1 MQLQFTLV
9 DIVLFLQETIDHHKK
24 LFEDKQCQIQLKFN
38 SNAKVN
44 IDARAM
50 RMVFNNLI
58 ANALRYSHVGTIL
71 IIKVRQDK
79 KLCIIDFI
87 DQGFGFEKKE
97 LKKVFKKFY
106 RVQNQETQNIEGAG
120 LGLYIS
126 RQIIKSHKGK
136 INVFSE
142 GRGKGTR
149 FMVSLPIDHAF
160 VEENQKSASEV
171 N

>member
-1 MQLQFTLV
+1 MQCL
-9 DIVLFLQETIDHHKK
+9 
-24 LFEDKQCQIQLKFN
+24 IQLKFG
-38 SNAKVN
+38 SQPNAKM
-44 IDARAM
+44 DKRAM

-58 ANALRYSHVGTIL
+58 VNALRYSSIGSSLVINVG
-71 IIKVRQDK
+71 QDEIF
-79 KLCIIDFI
+79 CNIDFI

-97 LKKVFKKFY
+97 LKRIFKKFY

-136 INVFSE
+136 INAFSE

-149 FMVSLPIDHAF
+149 FMVSLPLGSPVSGNIKKAA
-160 VEENQKSASEV
+160 EEV

>member
-1 MQLQFTLV
+1 
-9 DIVLFLQETIDHHKK
+9 
-24 LFEDKQCQIQLKFN
+24 
-38 SNAKVN
+38 
-44 IDARAM
+44 M

-58 ANALRYSHVGTIL
+58 ANALRYSPTGSSLTIH
-71 IIKVRQDK
+71 VRQDK
-79 KLCIIDFI
+79 KFCNIDFI
-87 DQGFGFEKKE
+87 DQGFGFDNKE
-97 LKKVFKKFY
+97 LKRVFKKFY

-136 INVFSE
+136 ISAFSE

-149 FMVSLPIDHAF
+149 FTLSLPLEF
-160 VEENQKSASEV
+160 SLSENTEEVLEEV